1 MRTPVVVP
9 TPSVMAGKAAK
20 GEAVVADRRQGKMT
34 AIFEN
39 IFG

>member
-1 MRTPVVVP
+1 MVDP

-20 GEAVVADRRQGKMT
+20 AGEAVVADRRQGKMT